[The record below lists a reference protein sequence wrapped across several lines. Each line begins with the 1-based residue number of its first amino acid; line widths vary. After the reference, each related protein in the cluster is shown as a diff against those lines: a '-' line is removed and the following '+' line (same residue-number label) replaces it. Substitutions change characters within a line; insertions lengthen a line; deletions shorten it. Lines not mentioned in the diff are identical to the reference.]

1 MGILKASLEGLNKD
15 DGLDFTKVWR
25 NYIQKEAIKT
35 KEFAI
40 DELNT
45 HQYLEPGELNS
56 DDISIKLDFYKHTA
70 LDHFQALLS
79 VAQSKKDFTII
90 IKQMQEVQS
99 YADSKA

>member
-45 HQYLEPGELNS
+45 HQYL
-56 DDISIKLDFYKHTA
+56 
-70 LDHFQALLS
+70 
-79 VAQSKKDFTII
+79 
-90 IKQMQEVQS
+90 
-99 YADSKA
+99 